1 MLLNKLVSSEK
12 NTSVKNDKI
21 IADDTEIAKVFK
33 KLKITETLKTPQANH
48 SDSNFESV
56 RDLNLKAILKYR
68 NQLSI
73 LAIKE
78 NNKSWLVFTLLQ
90 KRIS

>member
-21 IADDTEIAKVFK
+21 IADDTEIANVFK

-48 SDSNFESV
+48 SDSNFESA

-78 NNKSWLVFTLLQ
+78 KNKSRLVFTLLQ

>member
-12 NTSVKNDKI
+12 TTSVKNDKI
-21 IADDTEIAKVFK
+21 IADDAEIAKVFK

-56 RDLNLKAILKYR
+56 RDLNLKAILKYWI
-68 NQLSI
+68 QLSI
-73 LAIKE
+73 LAIKG

>member
-12 NTSVKNDKI
+12 NTLVKNDKI

-33 KLKITETLKTPQANH
+33 KLKITETLKTPKANH

-73 LAIKE
+73 FAIKE
-78 NNKSWLVFTLLQ
+78 KNKSQFLYSL
-90 KRIS
+90 ID